1 MKVRC
6 IDNENIYYGMLSLG
20 TIYEVH
26 NRNQFN
32 YEVIDDSGRYIYF
45 NKERF
50 EEVNE
55 ELDFVKEVVE
65 ECLKEKELREKN
77 KTEKTFREVIA
88 DIKEDEVWESSQNC
102 FQLKEIRCV
111 EGRVKFKLEGV
122 FVEKTDNSNNVNT
135 GEGLS
140 QTFKL
145 QRKQYSFEEA
155 FKAYEEG
162 KEIES
167 CIKNFK
173 IKKLNN
179 KPHYIYKHMSEWDY
193 INNDDACFSID
204 EIQGKWYINN

>member
-6 IDNENIYYGMLSLG
+6 VNNNWNNLTKGKVYDVIYIIDSEIQIYNDLG
-20 TIYEVH
+20 DKQTFYIG
-26 NRNQFN
+26 NF
-32 YEVIDDSGRYIYF
+32 EVIKEE
-45 NKERF
+45 NKMQ
-50 EEVNE
+50 
-55 ELDFVKEVVE
+55 
-65 ECLKEKELREKN
+65 
-77 KTEKTFREVIA
+77 EKTFREVIA
-88 DIKEDEVWESSQNC
+88 DIKEGEVWESAQNC

-193 INNDDACFSID
+193 INNNDACFSID